1 MTSGPGFNSDLLDL
15 SSRMI
20 DSGRLEVEPNRITNE
35 LSEIGDGIALVES
48 FSHMVLVRTEDGLV
62 AFDSSAAMTGNRVV
76 QAMRAWSTEPVNTL
90 VYTHGHV
97 DHIGGSRSLRA
108 DAAERGDAPIRVVAQ
123 ENLATRVAR
132 YERTNGYNQAINL
145 RQFGGL
151 PPSLARADSRMANS
165 FVPDDTLL
173 PTIEYRTELTDH
185 IGGLTFEHHHALGE
199 TDDHTWTWIPEHRMI
214 TGGDHLTW
222 VFPNCGNP
230 QKVQRYP
237 LEWAESL
244 RAMAAKEPEL
254 LVPAH
259 GLPIIGRDRIAR
271 VVDVVASVL
280 EQLVDDVLA
289 AMNTGATLD
298 EIISSATVA
307 EEALA
312 LPFLRPIYDEP
323 EFVVNNI
330 WRLYGGWWDG
340 NPETL
345 KPAPRAAVAT
355 EVAMLAGGAD
365 AVADRAM
372 ALAEADSEN
381 GRDNDNDN
389 SNANDNDNDDLR
401 TACQLIEFAVAADPG
416 SKRNHEI
423 RMDIYTRRR
432 KAERSLMAKGVFRS
446 VAAESEIAVRG
457 EATIKSTRITLSP
470 ED

>member
-1 MTSGPGFNSDLLDL
+1 MTSGPGLNTDILDL

-20 DSGRLEVEPNRITNE
+20 DSGVLEDEPNRITNE
-35 LSEIGDGIALVES
+35 LSEIGDGVALVES
-48 FSHMVLVRTEDGLV
+48 FSHMVLVRTSDGLV

-76 QAMRAWSTEPVNTL
+76 RAMRSWSGEPVNTL

-123 ENLATRVAR
+123 ENLAVRVAR
-132 YERTNGYNQAINL
+132 YQQTNGYNQAINL

-151 PPSLARADSRMANS
+151 PPSLARDDSRMANS
-165 FVPDDTLL
+165 FVPADTLL
-173 PTIEYRTELTDH
+173 PTVEYRQELTEQ

-214 TGGDHLTW
+214 TAGDHLTW

-237 LEWAESL
+237 LEWAQSL
-244 RAMAAKEPEL
+244 RAMAAKEAEL

-259 GLPIIGRDRIAR
+259 GLPIVGRERIAG
-271 VVDVVASVL
+271 VLDVVAQVL

-298 EIISSATVA
+298 DIIGSVTVA
-307 EEALA
+307 PEALA

-345 KPAPRAAVAT
+345 KPATRSAVAA
-355 EVAMLAGGAD
+355 EVVSLAGGAD
-365 AVADRAM
+365 TLADRAL
-372 ALAEADSEN
+372 ALVESDTATDQ
-381 GRDNDNDN
+381 
-389 SNANDNDNDDLR
+389 DLR
-401 TACQLIEFAVAADPG
+401 VACQLVEYAVAADPD
-416 SKRNHEI
+416 SMRNHEI
-423 RMDIYTRRR
+423 RMAVYTRRR
-432 KAERSLMAKGVFRS
+432 KAERSLMAKGVFGA
-446 VAAESEIAVRG
+446 VVAESEIAVRG
-457 EATIKSTRITLSP
+457 EATLKPTRITLSP

>member
-1 MTSGPGFNSDLLDL
+1 MTSGPGLNTDILDL

-20 DSGRLEVEPNRITNE
+20 DSGRLEAEPNRITNE
-35 LSEIGDGIALVES
+35 LSEIGDGVALVES
-48 FSHMVLVRTEDGLV
+48 FSHMVLVRTGDGLV

-76 QAMRAWSTEPVNTL
+76 RAMRAWSDEPVNTL

-151 PPSLARADSRMANS
+151 PPSLARADARMANP
-165 FVPDDTLL
+165 FVPDDTLM
-173 PTIEYRTELTDH
+173 PTVDYRSTLTET

-214 TGGDHLTW
+214 TAGDHLTW

-244 RAMAAKEPEL
+244 RAMAAKEAEL

-259 GLPIIGRDRIAR
+259 GLPIVGRDRIAG
-271 VVDVVASVL
+271 VLDVVASVL

-298 EIISSATVA
+298 EIIGSVGVA
-307 EEALA
+307 DEALA

-340 NPETL
+340 NPDTL
-345 KPAPRAAVAT
+345 KPAPRSVVAS
-355 EVAMLAGGAD
+355 EVASLAGGAD
-365 AVADRAM
+365 AVADRALAM
-372 ALAEADSEN
+372 AEAAGSDSSDSDE
-381 GRDNDNDN
+381 
-389 SNANDNDNDDLR
+389 SLR
-401 TACQLIEFAVAADPG
+401 AACHLIELAVAADPN
-416 SKRNHEI
+416 SKRIHEI

-432 KAERSLMAKGVFRS
+432 RAERSLMAKGVFRS
-446 VAAESEIAVRG
+446 AAAESEIVAHG
-457 EATIKSTRITLSP
+457 KATLKPTRITLSP